1 MRFPN
6 IRFAVMNVSM
16 LGTSPATRV
25 LSLVLGAT
33 VVFGGCVGGP
43 PPRRALPVPFPLT
56 YGGTPVPARGVG
68 FSLEFGD
75 GLRGQELERT
85 ELLGG
90 GIFVGVNDVFNVAL
104 NGYEETR
111 DHGLSGTTLRIKIR
125 AGSPFGPRSSLGV
138 HAAAVWTNL
147 TTSTQDEA
155 VYAVDVA
162 LPIEFRLSRET
173 GERNYFSVYV
183 GPRAVFENYTDRREP
198 IESMKVLHAG
208 AVGGMHISIG
218 VFHLF
223 AEATAAYI
231 PTNVYQGQTF
241 GGHMTLVPA
250 TGAAIHFGRPYNWGL
265 QR

>member
-6 IRFAVMNVSM
+6 IRFAIMNVST
-16 LGTSPATRV
+16 LGTSAATRV
-25 LSLVLGAT
+25 VSLLLGAT
-33 VVFGGCVGGP
+33 VVFGGCADP
-43 PPRRALPVPFPLT
+43 SRRALPVPFPLT
-56 YGGTPVPARGVG
+56 YGGTPVPAHGG
-68 FSLEFGD
+68 GLSLEFGD

-111 DHGLSGTTLRIKIR
+111 DRGLSGTTLRIKIR
-125 AGSPFGPRSSLGV
+125 AGSPFGPQSSLGI
-138 HAAAVWTNL
+138 HAAAVWTSR
-147 TTSTQDEA
+147 TTSEQDEA

-162 LPIEFRLSRET
+162 LPIEFRLGRET